1 MQTVAD
7 RVADVLAA
15 HGVERV
21 FGFPGGGSNLA
32 LIDALERAGVA
43 FVLTR
48 GEVAAAIM
56 AAATAELAGVPGV
69 VLVGNGPG
77 LTSVV
82 NGVAHAQLD
91 RAPLVV
97 ISDRFTD
104 AEQGLT
110 GHQILDQRALLE
122 PVVKWSA
129 TLAPETAAE
138 TAAHAL
144 AVASTA
150 PCGAVHLDV
159 PRDVASAPGG
169 GVPVEVRPG
178 AGESGDLGAVAAG
191 LARARRPLLAVG
203 LEARAIDVAAL
214 ADRVGAAV
222 LTTYKAKGVL
232 PEANPRWAGI
242 LTGGEIERPVLA
254 GSDAVLAL
262 GLDPVELLSRP
273 WTATAPVYALRTCES
288 GLDYL
293 RPRAH
298 WIGPLETGVEALR
311 ESAGGW
317 PEAEIASAR
326 ETMLARLRLG
336 EGALP
341 AWLIVETLREELPA
355 GTVVSVDAGAH
366 MFGATAFWRA
376 DGPRRFLISNGL
388 ATMGFAVP
396 AAIAA
401 AIADPD
407 AVSVAITGDGGFA
420 YHGFELETAARLGV
434 RVLVVVINDASL
446 SLIRIKH
453 DRPGRLLDFGA
464 VGFDRIGEALGA
476 AGATVTGQ
484 AELRAAVREALAR
497 PTGTVIDV
505 RCDGREYGATLRA
518 IRG

>member
-1 MQTVAD
+1 MGSVAD
-7 RVADVLAA
+7 RVAEALAA

-56 AAATAELAGVPGV
+56 AAATAELTGVPGV

-91 RAPLVV
+91 RVPLLV

-110 GHQILDQRALLE
+110 GHQILDQRALLA

-138 TAAHAL
+138 TASHAL

-169 GVPVEVRPG
+169 GGVSAVATPG
-178 AGESGDLGAVAAG
+178 PSGDLGAVARGIA
-191 LARARRPLLAVG
+191 AARRPVLAVG
-203 LEARAIDVAAL
+203 LEARAMDVAAL
-214 ADRVGAAV
+214 AERLGAAV
-222 LTTYKAKGVL
+222 LTTYKAKGAL
-232 PEANPRWAGI
+232 PEDHPRWAGL
-242 LTGGEIERPVLA
+242 LTGGEIERPVLER
-254 GSDAVLAL
+254 SDAVLAL

-273 WTATAPVYALRTCES
+273 WVGSAPVYALRTCDA

-298 WIGPLETGVEALR
+298 WIGPLATGVEALG

-317 PEAEIASAR
+317 PEAEIASER
-326 ETMLARLRLG
+326 EAMLARLRLG
-336 EGALP
+336 DVAHTIEA
-341 AWLIVETLREELPA
+341 LREELPP

-366 MFGATAFWRA
+366 MFPATAFWRA
-376 DGPRRFLISNGL
+376 ERGRFLISNGL

-401 AIADPD
+401 ALADPD

-420 YHGFELETAARLGV
+420 YHGFELETAARLGA
-434 RVLVVVINDASL
+434 RVIVVVINDSSL
-446 SLIRIKH
+446 SLIRIK
-453 DRPGRLLDFGA
+453 GGSALNFGTVDFR
-464 VGFDRIGEALGA
+464 RIGEGLSA
-476 AGATVTGQ
+476 AGAVVTGES
-484 AELRAAVREALAR
+484 ELRVAVRGALAR
-497 PTGTVIDV
+497 PGSTVIDV
-505 RCDGREYGATLRA
+505 RCDGREYGETLRA

>member
-1 MQTVAD
+1 VGSVAD
-7 RVADVLAA
+7 RVAEALAA

-32 LIDALERAGVA
+32 LIDALERAGVD

-56 AAATAELAGVPGV
+56 AAATAELTGVPGV

-82 NGVAHAQLD
+82 NGVAHAHLD
-91 RAPLVV
+91 RVPLLV

-110 GHQILDQRALLE
+110 GHQILDQRALLA

-129 TLAPETAAE
+129 TLAPDTAAGA
-138 TAAHAL
+138 AAHAL
-144 AVASTA
+144 AVASAA

-169 GVPVEVRPG
+169 GGAPAVATPG
-178 AGESGDLGAVAAG
+178 TSGDLGAVARGIA
-191 LARARRPLLAVG
+191 AARRPVLAVG
-203 LEARAIDVAAL
+203 LEARAMDVAGL
-214 ADRVGAAV
+214 AERLGAAV
-222 LTTYKAKGVL
+222 LTTYKAKGAL
-232 PEANPRWAGI
+232 PEDHPRWAGI
-242 LTGGEIERPVLA
+242 LTGGEIERPVLER
-254 GSDAVLAL
+254 SDAVLAL

-273 WTATAPVYALRTCES
+273 WAGSAPVYALRTCDV

-298 WIGPLETGVEALR
+298 WIGPLATGAEAIGG
-311 ESAGGW
+311 SAGGW
-317 PEAEIASAR
+317 PEAEIASER
-326 ETMLARLRLG
+326 EAMLARLRLG
-336 EGALP
+336 DVAHT
-341 AWLIVETLREELPA
+341 IETLREELPP

-366 MFGATAFWRA
+366 MFPATAFWRA
-376 DGPRRFLISNGL
+376 ERGRFLISNGL

-401 AIADPD
+401 ALADPD

-420 YHGFELETAARLGV
+420 YHGFELETAARLGA
-434 RVLVVVINDASL
+434 RVIVIVINDSSL
-446 SLIRIKH
+446 SLIRIK
-453 DRPGRLLDFGA
+453 GGSALNFGTVDFG
-464 VGFDRIGEALGA
+464 RIGEALGA
-476 AGATVTGQ
+476 AGAVVTGES
-484 AELRAAVREALAR
+484 ELRAAVRGALAR
-497 PTGTVIDV
+497 PESTVIDV
-505 RCDGREYGATLRA
+505 RCDGREYGETLRA

>member
-1 MQTVAD
+1 VQSVAD
-7 RVADVLAA
+7 RLAETLAA

-32 LIDALERAGVA
+32 LIDALDRAGVA

-56 AAATAELAGVPGV
+56 AATTAELAGVPGV
-69 VLVGNGPG
+69 VVVGNGPG

-82 NGVAHAQLD
+82 NGVAHAHLD
-91 RAPLVV
+91 RVPLLV

-129 TLAPETAAE
+129 TLAPETVAE

-144 AVASTA
+144 AVAGAA

-169 GVPVEVRPG
+169 GRPRE
-178 AGESGDLGAVAAG
+178 ASPRAPSGDLGAVVEG
-191 LARARRPLLAVG
+191 LAGARRPLLAVG
-203 LEARAIDVAAL
+203 LEARTIDVAML
-214 ADRVGAAV
+214 AERLGAAV
-222 LTTYKAKGVL
+222 LTTYKAKGAL
-232 PEANPRWAGI
+232 PADHPRWAGI
-242 LTGGEIERPVLA
+242 LTGGEIERPVLD

-273 WTATAPVYALRTCES
+273 WTATAPVYALRTCDA

-298 WIGPLETGVEALR
+298 WIGPLETGVEALG

-317 PEAEIASAR
+317 PEAEIASER
-326 ETMLARLRLG
+326 EAMLARLRLG
-336 EGALP
+336 DTWRFITAL
-341 AWLIVETLREELPA
+341 RDELPPRTA
-355 GTVVSVDAGAH
+355 VSVDAGAH
-366 MFGATAFWRA
+366 MFPATVFWRA
-376 DGPRRFLISNGL
+376 DGPFLMSNGL

-401 AIADPD
+401 ALADPD
-407 AVSVAITGDGGFA
+407 AVSLAITGDGGFA
-420 YHGFELETAARLGV
+420 YHGFELETAARVGAKV
-434 RVLVVVINDASL
+434 VVVVINDASL

-453 DRPGRLLDFGA
+453 ERPGRTLDFGP
-464 VGFDRIGEALGA
+464 VDFGRVGEALGV
-476 AGATVTGQ
+476 AGAVVRDVG
-484 AELRAAVREALAR
+484 ELRAAARDALAR
-497 PTGTVIDV
+497 PGSTVIDV
-505 RCDGREYGATLRA
+505 RCDGREYGETLRA